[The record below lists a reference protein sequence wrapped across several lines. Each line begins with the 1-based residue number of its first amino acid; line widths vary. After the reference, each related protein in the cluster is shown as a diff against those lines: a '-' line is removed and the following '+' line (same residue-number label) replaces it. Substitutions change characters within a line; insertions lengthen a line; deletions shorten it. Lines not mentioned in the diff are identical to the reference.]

1 MQRGNQLFYLR
12 RNNDQKTINM
22 KTFLFTLCLGL
33 FSMTAMAQPEMK
45 PVGGS
50 GPMISVDKE
59 VHDYG
64 NIKQGANG
72 ECTFT
77 VTNTG
82 DQPLLLT
89 SCQGSCGCT
98 VPQCDQAPIKP
109 GASSVITVKYDTN
122 RVGPINK
129 TVTINSNATNEPA
142 KTVRIAGTVEASATT
157 GHEGHTH

>member
-1 MQRGNQLFYLR
+1 
-12 RNNDQKTINM
+12 M

-33 FSMTAMAQPEMK
+33 FSMAAMAQTEMK

-59 VHDYG
+59 THDYG
-64 NIKQGANG
+64 TIKQGANG

-82 DQPLLLT
+82 DAPLIIT
-89 SCQGSCGCT
+89 NCQGSCGCT
-98 VPQCDQAPIKP
+98 VPQCDTAPIKP
-109 GASSVITVKYDTN
+109 GATSVITVKYDTN

-129 TVTINSNATNEPA
+129 TVTINSNATNEKV
-142 KTVRIAGTVEASATT
+142 KTVKIAGTVEASSTTT
-157 GHEGHTH
+157 GHEGHGH